1 MSVCWDTR
9 KKRIEQIEG
18 FFDVGEGE
26 FSTGDVKRADE
37 KSLYVPYSMKGR
49 KEEEMEATK
58 KILNTVWRRK
68 DRGDVKEYGTDV
80 IEWIERTYNPDTN
93 EMSSSLRSLRVQE
106 DGDLLTLRTGGC
118 EVVMTTMENYIGAV
132 VEMTDGPLC
141 YENGLIAEELGVR
154 TNDCETRASKRIL
167 SICAEGLLA
176 GRARLARRAA

>member
-1 MSVCWDTR
+1 MSVCCDTR
-9 KKRIEQIEG
+9 KNRIEQIEG

-58 KILNTVWRRK
+58 KILSRIQQHK
-68 DRGDVKEYGTDV
+68 DWVDVKSIGEDAIKWV
-80 IEWIERTYNPDTN
+80 ERTYNVIA
-93 EMSSSLRSLRVQE
+93 EEHQSKIRVLRVQE

-118 EVVMTTMENYIGAV
+118 EVVMTTMENYLKAA
-132 VEMTDGPLC
+132 VEMAEPLC
-141 YENGLIAEELGVR
+141 YSGGLIAEELGIR
-154 TNDCETRASKRIL
+154 TNDDGTRASKRIL